1 MLDKLII
8 NGTENY
14 KCYDILKK
22 LYASNPEFKKILD
35 EGIESGKVSGFSQ
48 ELWEKLD
55 MQNIRSRGVNSFC
68 EVFRDGANLG
78 YCTVC
83 AKQVS
88 YSLDNPYLC
97 GGTNKFLIGTVNSPD
112 GRHTWIENENKII
125 DTTFMLVIAKDYVKY
140 FGYTLE
146 NRYNPNIDPI
156 YVNAKEFTNDKSLRR

>member
-1 MLDKLII
+1 MLDKLIVK
-8 NGTENY
+8 GTENY
-14 KCYDILKK
+14 KCYDILKD
-22 LYASNPEFKKILD
+22 LYANNPEFKKIVD

-48 ELWEKLD
+48 ELWDKLD

-88 YSLDNPYLC
+88 YSL
-97 GGTNKFLIGTVNSPD
+97 
-112 GRHTWIENENKII
+112 

>member
-1 MLDKLII
+1 MLDKLIVK
-8 NGTENY
+8 GTENY
-14 KCYDILKK
+14 KCYDILKD
-22 LYASNPEFKKILD
+22 LYANNPEFKKIVD

-48 ELWEKLD
+48 ELWDKLD

-68 EVFRDGANLG
+68 EVFRDGANLC

-125 DTTFMLVIAKDYVKY
+125 DTTFMLVISKDYVKY